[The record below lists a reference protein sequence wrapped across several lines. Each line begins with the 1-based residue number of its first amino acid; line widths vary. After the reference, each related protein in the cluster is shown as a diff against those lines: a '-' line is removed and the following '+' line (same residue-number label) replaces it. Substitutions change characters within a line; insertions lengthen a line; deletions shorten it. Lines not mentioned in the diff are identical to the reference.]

1 MSDLV
6 PVAGGTPPASML
18 PPPGTA
24 RGSIL
29 TPLTDPAGGP
39 MPARIK
45 GFLGQPPVRRALP
58 WFAGVAA
65 LGMAGIAWQTMAPA
79 PQRLLYAQIDDGERA
94 NIVAALDKA
103 AIHYKI
109 DNSTGAMTVDESD
122 LYRARMTVAQDG
134 ALAAPD
140 TASDGLDKLPL
151 GASRTL
157 EGERLRSAREH
168 ELMLTIKE
176 IDGVQSVR
184 VHLAEADKSVFVR
197 DNITPTASVMVR
209 LASGR
214 QLSNGQV
221 QAIVNLVASSVPGL
235 TPDAVRVVD
244 QHGSLLT
251 DRTGSADDDR
261 IERQARME
269 DKLQSQVGALLTPM
283 LGEGNF
289 TSEVQV
295 DLDMDQVTSARESY
309 DKQGAVRSETQSQSQ
324 TSAPGTASGVPGA
337 TSNTPPPSPQPSP
350 GAPQGTPTT
359 AASAAPTNGET
370 ASTKNYELGREV
382 AVSNQGPGKVRRLS
396 VAVAL
401 SATAMKKFKPTDID
415 QIKQLVSAAVGA
427 DPARGDQVAV
437 IVRGFDATP
446 QVPIPFYEAPWFAMV
461 VRYGVALLAVL
472 LTLLIAVRPLVRA
485 VTGGKQAGK
494 KGQKRNAAND
504 EDDDDDE
511 ADESAGQRGRAS
523 QAALIPP
530 PRIDAELLGRHVG
543 FVRDIAA
550 ERPDN
555 AVMALREML
564 RVPSG
569 EPQEA

>member
-1 MSDLV
+1 MNDLV
-6 PVAGGTPPASML
+6 PVATGGPPADHQLM
-18 PPPGTA
+18 PTAA

-109 DNSTGAMTVDESD
+109 DNSTGAMTVDEND

-168 ELMLTIKE
+168 ELMLSIKE

-184 VHLAEADKSVFVR
+184 VHLAEAEKSVFVR
-197 DNITPTASVMVR
+197 DNVTPTASVMVR
-209 LASGR
+209 LATGR

-359 AASAAPTNGET
+359 AAGAPAPTNGET

-382 AVSNQGPGKVRRLS
+382 AVSNQSPGKVRRLS

-401 SATAMKKFKPTDID
+401 SATAMKKFKPQDID

-446 QVPIPFYEAPWFAMV
+446 QVPMPFYEAPWFAMV

-494 KGQKRNAAND
+494 KAQKGAASND
-504 EDDDDDE
+504 EDDEDE
-511 ADESAGQRGRAS
+511 NTEAGQRGRAGQS
-523 QAALIPP
+523 ALMPP
-530 PRIDAELLGRHVG
+530 SRIDAELLGRHVG